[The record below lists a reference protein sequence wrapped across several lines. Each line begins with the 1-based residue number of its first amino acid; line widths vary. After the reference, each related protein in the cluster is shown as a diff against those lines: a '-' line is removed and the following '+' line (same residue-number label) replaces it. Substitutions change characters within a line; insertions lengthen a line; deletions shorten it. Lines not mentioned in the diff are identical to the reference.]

1 MKRERLELALVS
13 RGLVSDLDTAKQA
26 IDDRLVQVNGSIA
39 ISYSH
44 LVAPNDQIR
53 VVEQSRFVSRGG
65 FKLEAALAHFE
76 IDLAGL
82 RVLDV
87 GASTGGFTDCAL
99 QHGARQVVSL
109 DVGKNLLHEKLVSD
123 QRVVEVSETNA
134 REIVNLISTSAG
146 AGAGAGSGSG
156 SGSAMFAEK
165 FDVVVADLSFISVHE
180 VLPSM
185 LAALKTNG
193 LLILLVKP
201 QFEATRL
208 EADKA
213 SGVIEDPEIH
223 RRVCREIGEASS
235 QKGCSLLGVIES
247 PIRGQQGNIEFL
259 LAAKYTN
266 PVART

>member
-13 RGLVSDLDTAKQA
+13 RGLVSDLDAAKHA

-99 QHGARQVVSL
+99 QHGARQVVAL
-109 DVGKNLLHEKLVSD
+109 DVGKNLLHEKLCCD

-134 REIVNLISTSAG
+134 RDIVNLT
-146 AGAGAGSGSG
+146 GAGAGSGAG
-156 SGSAMFAEK
+156 NAMFAQK
-165 FDVVVADLSFISVHE
+165 FDVVVGDLSFISVHE

-185 LAALKTNG
+185 LAALKTDG

-213 SGVIEDPEIH
+213 SGVIENPEIH
-223 RRVCREIGEASS
+223 QRVCREIGEATS
-235 QKGCSLLGVIES
+235 QKGCSLLGFIES

-266 PVART
+266 PDART

>member
-13 RGLVSDLDTAKQA
+13 RGLASDLDVAKQA
-26 IDDRLVQVNGSIA
+26 IDDRLVQINGSIA

-65 FKLEAALAHFE
+65 FKLEAALTYFN

-99 QHGARQVVSL
+99 QHGARQVVAL

-134 REIVNLISTSAG
+134 REIVNLTSTGTSTSTSAG
-146 AGAGAGSGSG
+146 A
-156 SGSAMFAEK
+156 GSAMFAEK
-165 FDVVVADLSFISVHE
+165 FDVVVGDLSFISVHE

-185 LAALKTNG
+185 LAALKTDG

>member
-13 RGLVSDLDTAKQA
+13 RGLVSDLDAAKHA

-53 VVEQSRFVSRGG
+53 VVEQCRFVSRGG
-65 FKLEAALAHFE
+65 FKLEAALVHFK
-76 IDLAGL
+76 IDLVGL

-99 QHGARQVVSL
+99 QHGARQVVAL

-123 QRVVEVSETNA
+123 QRVIEFSETNA
-134 REIVNLISTSAG
+134 REIVNLTSTGTSAG
-146 AGAGAGSGSG
+146 AGNALFG
-156 SGSAMFAEK
+156 EK
-165 FDVVVADLSFISVHE
+165 FDVVVGDLSFISVHE
-180 VLPSM
+180 VLLSM
-185 LAALKTNG
+185 LAALKTDG

-223 RRVCREIGEASS
+223 QRVCREIGEATS
-235 QKGCSLLGVIES
+235 QNGCSLLGIVES

-266 PVART
+266 PDART

>member
-1 MKRERLELALVS
+1 MKRDRLELALVS
-13 RGLVSDLDTAKQA
+13 RGLASDLDVAKQA

-99 QHGARQVVSL
+99 QHGARQIVAL
-109 DVGKNLLHEKLVSD
+109 DVGKNLLHEKLCSD
-123 QRVVEVSETNA
+123 ERVVEVSETNA
-134 REIVNLISTSAG
+134 RDIVNLISASAS
-146 AGAGAGSGSG
+146 ASASAGSGAG
-156 SGSAMFAEK
+156 NAMFAEK
-165 FDVVVADLSFISVHE
+165 FDVVVGDLSFISVHE

-185 LAALKTNG
+185 LAALKTDG

-223 RRVCREIGEASS
+223 QRVCREIGEASS

-266 PVART
+266 PDART

>member
-13 RGLVSDLDTAKQA
+13 RGLVSDLDAAKQA
-26 IDDRLVQVNGSIA
+26 IDDRLVQINGSIA

-99 QHGARQVVSL
+99 QHGARQVVAL

-134 REIVNLISTSAG
+134 RDIVNLISASAG
-146 AGAGAGSGSG
+146 AS
-156 SGSAMFAEK
+156 SAMFAEK

-180 VLPSM
+180 VLLSM
-185 LAALKTNG
+185 LAALKTDG

-201 QFEATRL
+201 QFEATQL

-223 RRVCREIGEASS
+223 QRVCREIGEATS

-266 PVART
+266 PDART

>member
-13 RGLVSDLDTAKQA
+13 RGLVSDLDAAKHA

-99 QHGARQVVSL
+99 QYGARQVVAL

-134 REIVNLISTSAG
+134 RDIVNLISASASASAG
-146 AGAGAGSGSG
+146 AGN
-156 SGSAMFAEK
+156 AMFAEK
-165 FDVVVADLSFISVHE
+165 FDVVVGDLSFISVHE

-185 LAALKTNG
+185 LAALKTDG

-223 RRVCREIGEASS
+223 RRVCREIGEATS

-266 PVART
+266 PDART

>member
-1 MKRERLELALVS
+1 MKRERLELVLVS
-13 RGLVSDLDTAKQA
+13 RGVVVDIDAAKQA
-26 IDDRLVQVNGSIA
+26 IDDRLVHVNGSIA

-44 LVAPNDQIR
+44 LVAPNDQ
-53 VVEQSRFVSRGG
+53 VLLAVTPRFVSRGG
-65 FKLEAALAHFE
+65 FKLEAALVHFK
-76 IDLAGL
+76 IDLVGL

-99 QHGARQVVSL
+99 QHGARQVVAL
-109 DVGKNLLHEKLVSD
+109 DVGKNLLHEKLRSD
-123 QRVVEVSETNA
+123 ERVVEVSETNA
-134 REIVNLISTSAG
+134 RDIGDLASAV
-146 AGAGAGSGSG
+146 AGNAL
-156 SGSAMFAEK
+156 FAEK

-185 LAALKTNG
+185 LAVLKAEG

-223 RRVCREIGEASS
+223 QRVCREVSEATS
-235 QKGCSLLGVIES
+235 QKGCTVLGVIES

-259 LAAKYTN
+259 LGAKYTH
-266 PVART
+266 PDART

>member
-1 MKRERLELALVS
+1 LKRERLELVLVS
-13 RGLVSDLDTAKQA
+13 RGVVVDIDAAKQA

-44 LVAPNDQIR
+44 LVAPNDQVILA
-53 VVEQSRFVSRGG
+53 VTPRFVSRGG
-65 FKLEAALAHFE
+65 FKLEAALDHFK

-99 QHGARQVVSL
+99 QHGARQVVAL
-109 DVGKNLLHEKLVSD
+109 DVGKNLLHEKLRGD
-123 QRVVEVSETNA
+123 ERVVEVSVTNA
-134 REIVNLISTSAG
+134 RDIGNLANNVAVAG
-146 AGAGAGSGSG
+146 DALFS
-156 SGSAMFAEK
+156 EK

-185 LAALKTNG
+185 LTVLKADG

-223 RRVCREIGEASS
+223 QRVCREVSEASS
-235 QKGCSLLGVIES
+235 QKGCTVLGVIES

-259 LAAKYTN
+259 LGAKYTH
-266 PVART
+266 PDART

>member
-1 MKRERLELALVS
+1 MKRDRLELALVS
-13 RGLVSDLDTAKQA
+13 RGLASDLDVAKQA

-99 QHGARQVVSL
+99 QHGARQVVAL

-134 REIVNLISTSAG
+134 RDIVNLTSTGTSAG
-146 AGAGAGSGSG
+146 AGN
-156 SGSAMFAEK
+156 AMFSEK
-165 FDVVVADLSFISVHE
+165 FDVVVGDLSFISVHE

-266 PVART
+266 PDART

>member
-1 MKRERLELALVS
+1 LKRERLELVLVS
-13 RGLVSDLDTAKQA
+13 RGVVVDIDAAKQA

-39 ISYSH
+39 ISYLH
-44 LVAPNDQIR
+44 LVAPNDQIFLA
-53 VVEQSRFVSRGG
+53 VTPRFVSRGG
-65 FKLEAALAHFE
+65 FKLEAALVHFK
-76 IDLAGL
+76 IDLVGL

-99 QHGARQVVSL
+99 QHGARQVVAL
-109 DVGKNLLHEKLVSD
+109 DVGKNLLHEKLRGD
-123 QRVVEVSETNA
+123 ERVVEVSETNA
-134 REIVNLISTSAG
+134 RDIGNLANNVAVAG
-146 AGAGAGSGSG
+146 HALFS
-156 SGSAMFAEK
+156 EK

-185 LAALKTNG
+185 LTVLKADG

-223 RRVCREIGEASS
+223 QRVCREVSEASS
-235 QKGCSLLGVIES
+235 QKGCTVLGVIES

-259 LAAKYTN
+259 LGAKYTH
-266 PVART
+266 PDART

>member
-13 RGLVSDLDTAKQA
+13 RGLVSDLDAAKQA

-99 QHGARQVVSL
+99 QHGARQVFAL

-134 REIVNLISTSAG
+134 REIVNLTSAG
-146 AGAGAGSGSG
+146 AGTGAGAGN
-156 SGSAMFAEK
+156 ALFAEK
-165 FDVVVADLSFISVHE
+165 FDVVVGDLSFISVHE

-185 LAALKTNG
+185 LAALKTEG

-201 QFEATRL
+201 QFEATQL

-223 RRVCREIGEASS
+223 QRVCREIGEATS

-266 PVART
+266 PDART

>member
-13 RGLVSDLDTAKQA
+13 RRLVSDLDAAKHA

-99 QHGARQVVSL
+99 QHGARQVVAL

-134 REIVNLISTSAG
+134 RDIVNLISASASASAG
-146 AGAGAGSGSG
+146 AGN
-156 SGSAMFAEK
+156 AMFAEK
-165 FDVVVADLSFISVHE
+165 FDVVVGDLSFISVHE

-185 LAALKTNG
+185 LAALKTDG

-223 RRVCREIGEASS
+223 QRVCREIGEASS

-266 PVART
+266 PDART

>member
-13 RGLVSDLDTAKQA
+13 RGLVSDLDAAKQA

-99 QHGARQVVSL
+99 QHGARQVVAL

-134 REIVNLISTSAG
+134 REIVNLTSAGTGTSAG
-146 AGAGAGSGSG
+146 A
-156 SGSAMFAEK
+156 GSAMFAEK
-165 FDVVVADLSFISVHE
+165 FDVVVGDLSFISVHE
-180 VLPSM
+180 VLLSM

-223 RRVCREIGEASS
+223 RRVCREIGEATS

-266 PVART
+266 PDART

>member
-1 MKRERLELALVS
+1 MKRERLELVLVS
-13 RGLVSDLDTAKQA
+13 RGVVVDIDAAKQA

-39 ISYSH
+39 ISYLH
-44 LVAPNDQIR
+44 LVAPNDQIFLA
-53 VVEQSRFVSRGG
+53 VTPRFVSRGG
-65 FKLEAALAHFE
+65 FKLEAALEHFK

-99 QHGARQVVSL
+99 QHGARQVVAL
-109 DVGKNLLHEKLVSD
+109 DVGKNLLHEKLRSD
-123 QRVVEVSETNA
+123 ERVVEISETNA
-134 REIVNLISTSAG
+134 RDIGNLASAG
-146 AGAGAGSGSG
+146 HALFG
-156 SGSAMFAEK
+156 EK

-185 LAALKTNG
+185 LAVLKADG

-223 RRVCREIGEASS
+223 QRVCREVSEASS
-235 QKGCSLLGVIES
+235 QKGCTVLGVIES

-259 LAAKYTN
+259 LGAKYTH
-266 PVART
+266 PDART

>member
-1 MKRERLELALVS
+1 MKRERLELVLVS
-13 RGLVSDLDTAKQA
+13 RGVVVDIDAAKQA

-44 LVAPNDQIR
+44 LVAPNDQIFLA
-53 VVEQSRFVSRGG
+53 VTPRFVSRGG
-65 FKLEAALAHFE
+65 FKLEAALDHFK

-99 QHGARQVVSL
+99 QHGARQVVAL
-109 DVGKNLLHEKLVSD
+109 DVGKNLLHEKLRGD
-123 QRVVEVSETNA
+123 ERVVEVSVTNA
-134 REIVNLISTSAG
+134 RDIGNLANNVAVAG
-146 AGAGAGSGSG
+146 DALFS
-156 SGSAMFAEK
+156 EK

-185 LAALKTNG
+185 LTVLKADG

-223 RRVCREIGEASS
+223 QRVCREVSEASS
-235 QKGCSLLGVIES
+235 QKGCTVLGVIES

-259 LAAKYTN
+259 LGAKYTH
-266 PVART
+266 PDART

>member
-13 RGLVSDLDTAKQA
+13 RGLVSDLDAAKQA

-99 QHGARQVVSL
+99 QHGARQVVAL
-109 DVGKNLLHEKLVSD
+109 DVGKNLLH
-123 QRVVEVSETNA
+123 
-134 REIVNLISTSAG
+134 
-146 AGAGAGSGSG
+146 
-156 SGSAMFAEK
+156 
-165 FDVVVADLSFISVHE
+165 
-180 VLPSM
+180 
-185 LAALKTNG
+185 
-193 LLILLVKP
+193 
-201 QFEATRL
+201 
-208 EADKA
+208 
-213 SGVIEDPEIH
+213 
-223 RRVCREIGEASS
+223 
-235 QKGCSLLGVIES
+235 
-247 PIRGQQGNIEFL
+247 
-259 LAAKYTN
+259 
-266 PVART
+266 

>member
-13 RGLVSDLDTAKQA
+13 RGLVSDLDAAKQA

-134 REIVNLISTSAG
+134 REIVNLISAG
-146 AGAGAGSGSG
+146 AGTSTRAGN
-156 SGSAMFAEK
+156 AMFAEK

-185 LAALKTNG
+185 LAALKTDG

-235 QKGCSLLGVIES
+235 RKGCSLLGVIES

-266 PVART
+266 PDART

>member
-1 MKRERLELALVS
+1 MKRERLELVLVS
-13 RGLVSDLDTAKQA
+13 RGVVVDIDAAKQA

-44 LVAPNDQIR
+44 LVAPNDQ
-53 VVEQSRFVSRGG
+53 VLLAVTPRFVSRGG
-65 FKLEAALAHFE
+65 FKLEAALVHFK
-76 IDLAGL
+76 IDLVGL

-99 QHGARQVVSL
+99 QHGARQVVAL
-109 DVGKNLLHEKLVSD
+109 DVGKNLLHEKLRGD
-123 QRVVEVSETNA
+123 ERVVEVSETNA
-134 REIVNLISTSAG
+134 RDIGNLANNVAVAG
-146 AGAGAGSGSG
+146 HALFS
-156 SGSAMFAEK
+156 EK

-185 LAALKTNG
+185 LTVLKADG

-223 RRVCREIGEASS
+223 QRVCREVSEASS
-235 QKGCSLLGVIES
+235 QKGCTVLGVIES

-259 LAAKYTN
+259 LGAKYTH
-266 PVART
+266 PDART

>member
-13 RGLVSDLDTAKQA
+13 RGLVSDLDAAKQA

-99 QHGARQVVSL
+99 QHGARQVVAL

-134 REIVNLISTSAG
+134 RDIVNLISASAG
-146 AGAGAGSGSG
+146 AS
-156 SGSAMFAEK
+156 SAMFAEK
-165 FDVVVADLSFISVHE
+165 FDVVVGDLSFISVHE

-223 RRVCREIGEASS
+223 QRVCREIGEATS

-266 PVART
+266 PDART

>member
-13 RGLVSDLDTAKQA
+13 RGLVSDLDAAKQA

-99 QHGARQVVSL
+99 QHGARQVVAL

-134 REIVNLISTSAG
+134 RDIVNLISASASASASAG
-146 AGAGAGSGSG
+146 AGN
-156 SGSAMFAEK
+156 AMFAEK

-223 RRVCREIGEASS
+223 QRVCREIGEATS

-266 PVART
+266 PDART

>member
-1 MKRERLELALVS
+1 MKRERLELVLVS
-13 RGLVSDLDTAKQA
+13 RGVVVDIDAAKQA

-44 LVAPNDQIR
+44 LVAPNDQ
-53 VVEQSRFVSRGG
+53 VLLAVTPRFVSRGG
-65 FKLEAALAHFE
+65 FKLEAALEHFK

-99 QHGARQVVSL
+99 QHGARQVVAL
-109 DVGKNLLHEKLVSD
+109 DVGKNLLHEKLRGD
-123 QRVVEVSETNA
+123 ERVVEVSETNA
-134 REIVNLISTSAG
+134 RDIGNLANNVAVAG
-146 AGAGAGSGSG
+146 DALFS
-156 SGSAMFAEK
+156 EK

-185 LAALKTNG
+185 LAVLKADG

-223 RRVCREIGEASS
+223 QRVCREVSEASS
-235 QKGCSLLGVIES
+235 QKGCTVLGVIES

-259 LAAKYTN
+259 LGAKYTH
-266 PVART
+266 PDART

>member
-1 MKRERLELALVS
+1 MKRERLELVLVS
-13 RGLVSDLDTAKQA
+13 RGVVVDIDAAKQA
-26 IDDRLVQVNGSIA
+26 IDDRLVHVNGSIA

-44 LVAPNDQIR
+44 LVAPNDQ
-53 VVEQSRFVSRGG
+53 VLLAVTQRFVSRGG
-65 FKLEAALAHFE
+65 FKLEAALDHFK
-76 IDLAGL
+76 IDLVGL

-99 QHGARQVVSL
+99 QHGARQVVAL
-109 DVGKNLLHEKLVSD
+109 DVGKNLLHEKLRGD
-123 QRVVEVSETNA
+123 ERVVEVSETNA
-134 REIVNLISTSAG
+134 RDISDLASTGTSTSTAL
-146 AGAGAGSGSG
+146 
-156 SGSAMFAEK
+156 FAEK

-185 LAALKTNG
+185 LAVLKADG

-223 RRVCREIGEASS
+223 QRVCREISEASS
-235 QKGCSLLGVIES
+235 QKGCTVLGVIES

-259 LAAKYTN
+259 LGAKYTH
-266 PVART
+266 PDART

>member
-1 MKRERLELALVS
+1 MKRERLELVLVS
-13 RGLVSDLDTAKQA
+13 RGVVVDIDAAKQA

-44 LVAPNDQIR
+44 LVAPNDQ
-53 VVEQSRFVSRGG
+53 VLLAVTPRFVSRGG
-65 FKLEAALAHFE
+65 FKLEAALDHFK

-99 QHGARQVVSL
+99 QHGARQVVAL
-109 DVGKNLLHEKLVSD
+109 DVGKNLLHEKLRGD
-123 QRVVEVSETNA
+123 ERVVEVSETNA
-134 REIVNLISTSAG
+134 RDIGNLASSSTG
-146 AGAGAGSGSG
+146 AAIFS
-156 SGSAMFAEK
+156 EK
-165 FDVVVADLSFISVHE
+165 FDVVVADVSFISVHE

-185 LAALKTNG
+185 LTVLKADG

-223 RRVCREIGEASS
+223 QRVCREVSEASS
-235 QKGCSLLGVIES
+235 LKGCTVLGVIES

-259 LAAKYTN
+259 LGAKYTH
-266 PVART
+266 PDART

>member
-13 RGLVSDLDTAKQA
+13 RGLVSDLDAAKHA

-65 FKLEAALAHFE
+65 FKLEAALDHFE

-99 QHGARQVVSL
+99 QYGARQVVAL

-123 QRVVEVSETNA
+123 QRVVEISETNA
-134 REIVNLISTSAG
+134 REIVNLTITSAG
-146 AGAGAGSGSG
+146 AGN
-156 SGSAMFAEK
+156 AMFAEK
-165 FDVVVADLSFISVHE
+165 FDVVVADLSFISVDE
-180 VLPSM
+180 VLSSM
-185 LAALKTNG
+185 LAALKTDG

-223 RRVCREIGEASS
+223 QRVCREIGEATS

-266 PVART
+266 PDART

>member
-1 MKRERLELALVS
+1 LKRERLELALVS
-13 RGLVSDLDTAKQA
+13 RGLVSDLDAAKQA
-26 IDDRLVQVNGSIA
+26 IDDRLVQINGSIA

-99 QHGARQVVSL
+99 QHGARQVVAL

-134 REIVNLISTSAG
+134 RDIVNLISACAG
-146 AGAGAGSGSG
+146 AS
-156 SGSAMFAEK
+156 SAMFAEK

-180 VLPSM
+180 VLLSM
-185 LAALKTNG
+185 LAALKTDG

-201 QFEATRL
+201 QFEATQL

-223 RRVCREIGEASS
+223 QRVCREIGEATS
-235 QKGCSLLGVIES
+235 QKGCSLLGIIES

-266 PVART
+266 PDART

>member
-13 RGLVSDLDTAKQA
+13 RGLVSDLDAAKHA

-99 QHGARQVVSL
+99 QHGARQVVAL

-134 REIVNLISTSAG
+134 REIVNLISASAG
-146 AGAGAGSGSG
+146 AGNALFS
-156 SGSAMFAEK
+156 EK

-185 LAALKTNG
+185 LAALKTDG

-223 RRVCREIGEASS
+223 QRVCREIGEATS
-235 QKGCSLLGVIES
+235 QKGCSLLGIIES

-266 PVART
+266 PDART

>member
-13 RGLVSDLDTAKQA
+13 RGLASDLDAAKQA

-99 QHGARQVVSL
+99 QHGARQVVAL

-134 REIVNLISTSAG
+134 REIVNLTSTGTSTSAG
-146 AGAGAGSGSG
+146 AGT
-156 SGSAMFAEK
+156 GSAMFAEK

-185 LAALKTNG
+185 LAALKTDG

>member
-13 RGLVSDLDTAKQA
+13 RGLVSDLDAAKQA

-39 ISYSH
+39 ISNSH

-99 QHGARQVVSL
+99 QHGARQVVAL
-109 DVGKNLLHEKLVSD
+109 DVGKNLLHEKLCSD

-134 REIVNLISTSAG
+134 REIVNLTSTG
-146 AGAGAGSGSG
+146 AGAGAGNELFG
-156 SGSAMFAEK
+156 EK
-165 FDVVVADLSFISVHE
+165 FDCVVADLSFISVHE
-180 VLPSM
+180 VLPS
-185 LAALKTNG
+185 LLGALKTDG

-223 RRVCREIGEASS
+223 RRVCREIGEATS

-266 PVART
+266 PDART

>member
-13 RGLVSDLDTAKQA
+13 RGLVSDLDAAKQA

-99 QHGARQVVSL
+99 QHGARQVVAL

-134 REIVNLISTSAG
+134 RDIVNLISASAG
-146 AGAGAGSGSG
+146 AS
-156 SGSAMFAEK
+156 SAMFAEK

-180 VLPSM
+180 VLLSM
-185 LAALKTNG
+185 LAALKTDG

-201 QFEATRL
+201 QFEATQL

-223 RRVCREIGEASS
+223 QRVCREIGEATS
-235 QKGCSLLGVIES
+235 QKGCSLLGIIES

-266 PVART
+266 PDART

>member
-13 RGLVSDLDTAKQA
+13 RGLVSDLDAAKQA

-99 QHGARQVVSL
+99 QHGARQVVAL

-134 REIVNLISTSAG
+134 REIVNLTSTGTSTSAG
-146 AGAGAGSGSG
+146 AGT
-156 SGSAMFAEK
+156 GSAMFAEK

-185 LAALKTNG
+185 LAALKTDG

>member
-13 RGLVSDLDTAKQA
+13 RGLVSDLDAAKHA

-99 QHGARQVVSL
+99 QHGARQVVAL
-109 DVGKNLLHEKLVSD
+109 DVGKNLLHEKLCSD

-134 REIVNLISTSAG
+134 REIVNLTGTG
-146 AGAGAGSGSG
+146 AGN
-156 SGSAMFAEK
+156 AMFVEK

-185 LAALKTNG
+185 LAALKTDG

-223 RRVCREIGEASS
+223 RRVCREIGEATS

-266 PVART
+266 PDART

>member
-13 RGLVSDLDTAKQA
+13 RGVVVDKDAAKHA

-53 VVEQSRFVSRGG
+53 VVVQSRFVSRGG
-65 FKLEAALAHFE
+65 FKLEAALTHFK
-76 IDLAGL
+76 IDLDGL

-99 QHGARQVVSL
+99 QHGARQVVAL

-134 REIVNLISTSAG
+134 RDIVNLISTSAS
-146 AGAGAGSGSG
+146 AGAGN
-156 SGSAMFAEK
+156 AMFAEK
-165 FDVVVADLSFISVHE
+165 FDVVVGDLSFISVHE

-185 LAALKTNG
+185 LAALKTDG

-213 SGVIEDPEIH
+213 SGIIEDPEIH
-223 RRVCREIGEASS
+223 QRVCREIGEASS

-266 PVART
+266 PDART

>member
-1 MKRERLELALVS
+1 LKRERLELVLVS
-13 RGLVSDLDTAKQA
+13 RGVVVDIDAAKQA
-26 IDDRLVQVNGSIA
+26 IDDRLVHVNGSIA

-44 LVAPNDQIR
+44 LVAPNDQILLA
-53 VVEQSRFVSRGG
+53 VTPRFVSRGG
-65 FKLEAALAHFE
+65 FKLEAALDHFK

-99 QHGARQVVSL
+99 QHGARQVVAL
-109 DVGKNLLHEKLVSD
+109 DVGKNLLHEKLRSD
-123 QRVVEVSETNA
+123 ERVVEVSETNA
-134 REIVNLISTSAG
+134 RDIGDLASSSA
-146 AGAGAGSGSG
+146 ALFS
-156 SGSAMFAEK
+156 EK

-185 LAALKTNG
+185 LDVLKADG

-213 SGVIEDPEIH
+213 SGVIEDPESH
-223 RRVCREIGEASS
+223 QRVCREISEATS
-235 QKGCSLLGVIES
+235 QKGCTVLGVIES

-259 LAAKYTN
+259 LGAKYTH
-266 PVART
+266 PDART

>member
-1 MKRERLELALVS
+1 MKRDRLELALVS
-13 RGLVSDLDTAKQA
+13 RGLASDLDVAKQA

-99 QHGARQVVSL
+99 QHGARQVVAL

-134 REIVNLISTSAG
+134 RDIVNLTSTGTSAG
-146 AGAGAGSGSG
+146 AGN
-156 SGSAMFAEK
+156 AMFSEK
-165 FDVVVADLSFISVHE
+165 FDVVVGDLSFISVHE

-185 LAALKTNG
+185 LAALKTDG

-247 PIRGQQGNIEFL
+247 PIRGHQGNIEFL

-266 PVART
+266 PDART

>member
-13 RGLVSDLDTAKQA
+13 RGLASDLEAAKQA

-39 ISYSH
+39 ISNSH

-65 FKLEAALAHFE
+65 FKLEAALTYFK

-99 QHGARQVVSL
+99 QHGARQVVAL
-109 DVGKNLLHEKLVSD
+109 DVGKNLLHEKLCSYE
-123 QRVVEVSETNA
+123 RVVEVSETNA
-134 REIVNLISTSAG
+134 REIVNLTSTGAVAG
-146 AGAGAGSGSG
+146 NELFG
-156 SGSAMFAEK
+156 EK

-180 VLPSM
+180 VLPS
-185 LAALKTNG
+185 LLGALKTDG

-266 PVART
+266 PDART

>member
-13 RGLVSDLDTAKQA
+13 RGLVSDLDAAKQA

-39 ISYSH
+39 ISYSN

-99 QHGARQVVSL
+99 QHGARQVVAL

-134 REIVNLISTSAG
+134 RDIVNLTSTGTSTSAG
-146 AGAGAGSGSG
+146 AGT
-156 SGSAMFAEK
+156 GSAMFAEK

-185 LAALKTNG
+185 LAALKTDG

-266 PVART
+266 PDART

>member
-1 MKRERLELALVS
+1 MKRERLELVLVS
-13 RGLVSDLDTAKQA
+13 RGVVVDIDAAKQA

-44 LVAPNDQIR
+44 LVAPNDQIFLA
-53 VVEQSRFVSRGG
+53 VTPRFVSRGG
-65 FKLEAALAHFE
+65 FKLEAALDHFK

-99 QHGARQVVSL
+99 QHGARQVVAL
-109 DVGKNLLHEKLVSD
+109 DVGKNLLHEKLRGD
-123 QRVVEVSETNA
+123 ERVVEVSETNA
-134 REIVNLISTSAG
+134 RDIGNLANNVAVAG
-146 AGAGAGSGSG
+146 DALFS
-156 SGSAMFAEK
+156 EK

-185 LAALKTNG
+185 LTVLKADG

-223 RRVCREIGEASS
+223 QRVCREVSEASS
-235 QKGCSLLGVIES
+235 QKGCTVLGVIES

-259 LAAKYTN
+259 LGAKYTH
-266 PVART
+266 PDART